1 MLFAQQPASLSNL
14 RKKNIHVISSLIT
27 IDSLSIVPG
36 TFSIPG
42 IKPEAYLIDEINA
55 VLSWK
60 IKPATDSIRVMYRVF
75 PYKLNAAVKGFSYD
89 SIRFHFL
96 AEPIIV
102 PASSKFSTSFIDF
115 GSLQSEGSI
124 GRSLSFGNAQ
134 DAVVNS
140 SMNLQLHGFIGDSLE
155 LRAAITDNNLP
166 IQPDG
171 NTQDLRDFDRIFI
184 QVKKKG
190 WQASFGDID
199 LKENK
204 DYFLSFNK
212 RLQGASFSTLNK
224 LGKNKTNFFEVS
236 GAIAKGKFNRNIIT
250 PLEGNQGPY
259 RLKGA
264 NNELY
269 FTVMA
274 GTERVYIDGE
284 ILQRG
289 EDQDYVINYNAA
301 EITFTA
307 NRLIKKDSRIQVE
320 FEYADRNFLNSQLYI
335 QDEYSKDKK
344 FNIRVSAYSNTDS
357 KSSTID
363 QPLDNAEK
371 QFLYNIGDSIS
382 NAYYKNEV
390 LDQYAAGK
398 LLYKKIDTLYNG
410 TIYDSIF
417 VLSADSTIPLY
428 NISFS
433 YIGPGKGNYSQL
445 LNTTNGRSFKWV
457 VPDVNNNKSGDWEPV
472 TLLVTPKKQQ
482 VITVG
487 IKYELS
493 PHTIATAD
501 WAMSNYDVNL
511 YASKDKGN
519 NIGQAYKATLQQD
532 LGSIS
537 ISGTPWQMSAG
548 AGYEYTAKTFKPVER
563 LRNVEFLRD
572 WSLANDLSSADEQL
586 ANAFLLLKSKKGSRF
601 RYDVT
606 SYNRKDD
613 YAGLRHILDEYLQA
627 GSWQITGRINM
638 MNFTQASQKGNYFR
652 PYAEIKKLFPKMKKY
667 ETSFKYLGEYNK
679 VDYIG
684 LDSLSRASFGFDIF
698 EFNIKSSQDK
708 LNKWGFTYFRRQDK
722 MPDKSSLVMVDKS
735 DNYQL
740 GAELLKNQ
748 FHQLRLNLN
757 YRKLNIE
764 NESLSKL
771 KPDESLL
778 GRLEYS
784 INALNG
790 FASGNIFYEVGS
802 GQELKREF
810 SYVAVPAGQGQYTWI
825 DYNNNGIEELNEF
838 ELAVFQDQKK
848 YIRIYTPGN
857 TYVKANYLQ
866 FNYNI
871 ELNPKSIIKKDK
883 GLARLLYRSSTSS
896 ALQINKKNEAK
907 GNFLF
912 NPFISNLNDTALI
925 TLSNFL
931 SNTYYYNR
939 TSSRW
944 GFEFTHSLSTGKSLL
959 VYGYES
965 RKLENI
971 NAKLRTRLSKSWL
984 FNVSYKGSINLL
996 ATSNLAF
1003 SNRNYN
1009 IAQHGVAPSLT
1020 YVYKSNLRIVFTYA
1034 YSEKKNKIDLKE
1046 STLNHDLS
1054 AELKY
1059 NILSGSSLN
1068 TRFSYSN
1075 FKWKGTPGTENSTI
1089 GFILLDGLSAGKNYL
1104 WNIDF
1109 TKRIGNN
1116 LEMNI
1121 QYEGRKPGE
1130 AKVVHI
1136 GRAGIRAMF

>member
-1 MLFAQQPASLSNL
+1 
-14 RKKNIHVISSLIT
+14 
-27 IDSLSIVPG
+27 
-36 TFSIPG
+36 
-42 IKPEAYLIDEINA
+42 
-55 VLSWK
+55 
-60 IKPATDSIRVMYRVF
+60 
-75 PYKLNAAVKGFSYD
+75 
-89 SIRFHFL
+89 
-96 AEPIIV
+96 
-102 PASSKFSTSFIDF
+102 
-115 GSLQSEGSI
+115 
-124 GRSLSFGNAQ
+124 
-134 DAVVNS
+134 
-140 SMNLQLHGFIGDSLE
+140 
-155 LRAAITDNNLP
+155 
-166 IQPDG
+166 
-171 NTQDLRDFDRIFI
+171 
-184 QVKKKG
+184 
-190 WQASFGDID
+190 
-199 LKENK
+199 
-204 DYFLSFNK
+204 
-212 RLQGASFSTLNK
+212 
-224 LGKNKTNFFEVS
+224 
-236 GAIAKGKFNRNIIT
+236 
-250 PLEGNQGPY
+250 
-259 RLKGA
+259 
-264 NNELY
+264 
-269 FTVMA
+269 
-274 GTERVYIDGE
+274 
-284 ILQRG
+284 
-289 EDQDYVINYNAA
+289 
-301 EITFTA
+301 
-307 NRLIKKDSRIQVE
+307 
-320 FEYADRNFLNSQLYI
+320 
-335 QDEYSKDKK
+335 
-344 FNIRVSAYSNTDS
+344 
-357 KSSTID
+357 
-363 QPLDNAEK
+363 
-371 QFLYNIGDSIS
+371 
-382 NAYYKNEV
+382 
-390 LDQYAAGK
+390 
-398 LLYKKIDTLYNG
+398 
-410 TIYDSIF
+410 
-417 VLSADSTIPLY
+417 
-428 NISFS
+428 
-433 YIGPGKGNYSQL
+433 
-445 LNTTNGRSFKWV
+445 
-457 VPDVNNNKSGDWEPV
+457 
-472 TLLVTPKKQQ
+472 
-482 VITVG
+482 
-487 IKYELS
+487 
-493 PHTIATAD
+493 
-501 WAMSNYDVNL
+501 
-511 YASKDKGN
+511 
-519 NIGQAYKATLQQD
+519 
-532 LGSIS
+532 
-537 ISGTPWQMSAG
+537 
-548 AGYEYTAKTFKPVER
+548 
-563 LRNVEFLRD
+563 
-572 WSLANDLSSADEQL
+572 
-586 ANAFLLLKSKKGSRF
+586 
-601 RYDVT
+601 
-606 SYNRKDD
+606 
-613 YAGLRHILDEYLQA
+613 LRHILDEYLQA

-722 MPDKSSLVMVDKS
+722 MPDKSSLVMADKS

-748 FHQLRLNLN
+748 FHQLRFNLN

-784 INALNG
+784 MIAFNG

-896 ALQINKKNEAK
+896 ALQINKKNEAT

-912 NPFISNLNDTALI
+912 NPFVSNLNDTALI
-925 TLSNFL
+925 TLSTFL

-944 GFEFTHSLSTGKSLL
+944 GFEFTHSLSTSKSLL

-984 FNVSYKGSINLL
+984 FNVSYKGSVNLL
-996 ATSNLAF
+996 STSNLAF

-1009 IAQHGVAPSLT
+1009 IAQHGVEPSLT

-1075 FKWKGTPGTENSTI
+1075 FKWMGTPGTENSTI

-1104 WNIDF
+1104 WSIDF
-1109 TKRIGNN
+1109 TKRIGSN